1 MSKTW
6 KMFITFIEC
15 AVAYLIVCALGYGT
29 IKIFNSPEITGL
41 VMGIIGGIL
50 SFIINFIDEKLKK

>member
-29 IKIFNSPEITGL
+29 IKVFNNAEITTL
-41 VMGIIGGIL
+41 VIGVIGGLL
-50 SFIINFIDEKLKK
+50 SFAINFIDEKLKK

>member
-15 AVAYLIVCALGYGT
+15 ALAYLIVCALGYGT
-29 IKIFNSPEITGL
+29 IKVFNNAEITTL
-41 VMGIIGGIL
+41 VIGVIGGLL
-50 SFIINFIDEKLKK
+50 SFAINFIDEKLKK